1 MEIFPFI
8 KVAWFALKKLLRM
21 KQTFVVLTSILQEQ
35 SEFKVSFKNLSRFL
49 FTQMPKGR
57 SAFGEL
63 QSRT

>member
-1 MEIFPFI
+1 
-8 KVAWFALKKLLRM
+8 M
-21 KQTFVVLTSILQEQ
+21 KQTFVVLASILQEQ